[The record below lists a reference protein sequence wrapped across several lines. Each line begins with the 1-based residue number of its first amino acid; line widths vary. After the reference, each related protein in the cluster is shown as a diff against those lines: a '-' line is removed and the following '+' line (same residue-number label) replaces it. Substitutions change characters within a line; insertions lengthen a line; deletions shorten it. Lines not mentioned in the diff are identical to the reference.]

1 MSALAARHLIRAD
14 ANVIIVGRNLEK
26 AEILSDELGD
36 KASAESF
43 SKLRSLLNAHRL
55 LFAATAA
62 TRPIITQDMIEPKEF
77 DRYWY
82 DLAVP
87 RDIDEV
93 RCDNIT
99 LHIVDDLK
107 NIVARNMSERQSEA
121 GKAYRIVGEY
131 TKEYFAWL
139 QTLSVDPIIKEL
151 RVYAED
157 TYIAEVE
164 KAIRKGYLPEAQ
176 RHSVMRFLEH
186 LFKNFLHTPITKLKN
201 ISDKAEADEI
211 IDAVKYLFEMQN
223 ERLQLVPQTPTK
235 EENSEIK

>member
-1 MSALAARHLIRAD
+1 
-14 ANVIIVGRNLEK
+14 
-26 AEILSDELGD
+26 
-36 KASAESF
+36 
-43 SKLRSLLNAHRL
+43 
-55 LFAATAA
+55 
-62 TRPIITQDMIEPKEF
+62 
-77 DRYWY
+77 
-82 DLAVP
+82 
-87 RDIDEV
+87 V